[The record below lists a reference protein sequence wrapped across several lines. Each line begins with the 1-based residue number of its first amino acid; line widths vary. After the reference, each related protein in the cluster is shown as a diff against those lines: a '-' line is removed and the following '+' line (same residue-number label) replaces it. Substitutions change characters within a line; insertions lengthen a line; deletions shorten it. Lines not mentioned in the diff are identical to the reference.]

1 MSGETRLGKEQW
13 QELIPHQGDM
23 CLLEQVESWDPQ
35 TICCLTQSHRSL
47 RNPLRRAGRLSAL
60 HLAEYGAQAM
70 AVHGGLLARTQNRRA
85 APGFLAA
92 LRDLRLQVHYID
104 QIEAPLEV
112 RAELLSAGDSGWL
125 YAFRITAAASELATG
140 RVTVIHIREQTA

>member
-23 CLLEQVESWDPQ
+23 CLLEAVETWDEQ
-35 TICCLTQSHRSL
+35 AISCVTQSHRSS

-60 HLAEYGAQAM
+60 HLAEYGAQTM
-70 AVHGGLLARTQNRRA
+70 AVHGGLLARAQNRRA
-85 APGFLAA
+85 PPGFLAA

-104 QIEAPLEV
+104 DIEALLEV
-112 RAELLSAGDSGWL
+112 RAEVLSAGDAGWV
-125 YAFRITAAASELATG
+125 YAFRVTAAARELATG
-140 RVTVIHIREQTA
+140 RVSVIHIREQTA